1 MAVESSKLKAAAG
14 MRGPSW
20 MAPFDTEGRQG
31 RPRMRKPLWYHLP
44 ASPFRRKH
52 VVNGRWGRGCT
63 GITGTRNKR
72 LKLLVFG

>member
-31 RPRMRKPLWYHLP
+31 GPHMRKPLWYHLP
-44 ASPFRRKH
+44 ASP
-52 VVNGRWGRGCT
+52 
-63 GITGTRNKR
+63 
-72 LKLLVFG
+72 L